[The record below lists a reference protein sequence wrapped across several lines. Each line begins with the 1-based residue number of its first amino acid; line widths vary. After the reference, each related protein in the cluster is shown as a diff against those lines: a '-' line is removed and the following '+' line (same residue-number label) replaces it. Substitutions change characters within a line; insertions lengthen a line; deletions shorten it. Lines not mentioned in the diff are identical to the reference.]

1 MSMEYESSFARRLG
15 KEELAKLLELE
26 SKGTPLAKLARDCGM
41 NESMLRMAL
50 RRAQRKTERE
60 TGHKAASTA

>member
-26 SKGTPLAKLARDCGM
+26 RMGTPLARLARDCGM
-41 NESMLRMAL
+41 SESMLRMAL
-50 RRAQRKTERE
+50 RRAQRKNEQ
-60 TGHKAASTA
+60 KAEQRPEQKA